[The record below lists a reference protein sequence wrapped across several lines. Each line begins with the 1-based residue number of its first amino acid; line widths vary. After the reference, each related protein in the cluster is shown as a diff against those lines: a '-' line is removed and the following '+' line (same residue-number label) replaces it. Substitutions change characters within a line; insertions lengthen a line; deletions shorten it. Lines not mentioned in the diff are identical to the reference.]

1 MTKVIIVV
9 QNGLVESVYAR
20 NKDVEV
26 ELLDMDAQD
35 PDELKER
42 EKRLVA
48 VEKSKS
54 YRNIL

>member
-26 ELLDMDAQD
+26 ELLDMDVQD

>member
-26 ELLDMDAQD
+26 GLLDMDAQD
-35 PDELKER
+35 PDELKKR
-42 EKRLVA
+42 EKRLAA